1 MPGTRVS
8 RPGLIRRLTV
18 TLLLTGCARIAPPP
32 GGPPDAAPPQLI
44 ATFPESV
51 TALEGFDDWVTF
63 RFDEVIDEGGQP
75 NFGDGTGGLEKLVF
89 LSPDTLVPRIS
100 WRRQTI
106 AVRPQHDWIPNT
118 TYRIE
123 LAPGIRDL
131 RGNTLSRGE
140 VVTFTTGGTLPTTML
155 TGRAVDWISRR
166 FVPAALVEALTPD
179 SLSYR
184 TLADSTGRFVLGPLP
199 VGEWLVRVSN
209 DANRNRR
216 RDGREAW
223 DTVRVVAGQDSV
235 GELWLFERDTLPPR
249 PTGATA
255 ATRVDSFTI
264 AITLSQ
270 PIEPTLSLG
279 PDAVAVRMLPD
290 SQSLGAITA
299 LPAAQHDTVYRA
311 ADQARQAAAAPV
323 DSVPPPPER
332 VIAPPRL
339 GARPGARAG
348 TPVDTSD
355 RPRQTRP
362 ALGNRL
368 MVRVTQPLESGR
380 RYLIDVVGVRAAGGA
395 VGDITVVLGV
405 PEARPV
411 PVADTSAVPPD
422 SLPAQSDTSA
432 TGRP

>member
-1 MPGTRVS
+1 M
-8 RPGLIRRLTV
+8 
-18 TLLLTGCARIAPPP
+18 
-32 GGPPDAAPPQLI
+32 
-44 ATFPESV
+44 
-51 TALEGFDDWVTF
+51 LEGFDDWVTF

-106 AVRPQHDWIPNT
+106 AVRPRHGWIANT

-131 RGNTLSRGE
+131 RGNTLTRGE
-140 VVTFTTGGTLPTTML
+140 VITFTTGGALPTTML
-155 TGRAVDWISRR
+155 TGRAVDWSSRR

-184 TLADSTGRFVLGPLP
+184 TLADSAGRFVLGPLP
-199 VGEWLVRVSN
+199 VGEWLVRVGN

-223 DTVRVVAGQDSV
+223 DTVRVAAGQDSV

-255 ATRVDSFTI
+255 ATRVDSFSI

-270 PIEPTLSLG
+270 PIDPALSLG
-279 PDAVAVRMLPD
+279 PEAVAVRMLPD

-311 ADQARQAAAAPV
+311 ADQARRAVPA
-323 DSVPPPPER
+323 DSVAADSVAADSVRADSVAAERLPPPLDR
-332 VIAPPRL
+332 GLVPPRP
-339 GARPGARAG
+339 AA
-348 TPVDTSD
+348 PVDTSD
-355 RPRQTRP
+355 RPLQLRPVLGTR
-362 ALGNRL
+362 LV
-368 MVRVTQPLESGR
+368 VRVTTPLESGR
-380 RYLIDVVGVRAAGGA
+380 RYLIEIVGVRAAGGA
-395 VGDITVVLGV
+395 TGDITVVLTV
-405 PEARPV
+405 PEARPA
-411 PVADTSAVPPD
+411 PVADTTAVLPDSPPPPPD
-422 SLPAQSDTSA
+422 T
-432 TGRP
+432 TGTGQP